1 METAQNF
8 SNATLNDWWA
18 RTGEWV
24 EEPNQRRGGASGVQ
38 LLAPSTAQ
46 HSNLGYTASGKWA
59 TAFFLCATPAAGLRC
74 YGKKTLCKR

>member
-46 HSNLGYTASGKWA
+46 QPWLYSKRA